1 MSDTDSAPDFLTTKE
16 VAALLR
22 VRERR
27 VYELA
32 AAGEIP
38 CRRAIG
44 KLLFPRREITSWLNG
59 DESAPAEAPILPRII
74 AGSHD
79 PLLDWAIRESR
90 SGLATS
96 FDGSLDGIRQL
107 ANCTAQAAGSH
118 VFVPEKKDW
127 NTGPDFA
134 ALKGKPVV
142 AVEWARRQQGLI
154 LARNQETAIRKVADL
169 KGKRVIRRQD
179 TAGAA
184 ILFNHLAKEA
194 GLSPD
199 DVVTSDEIAR
209 TETEAAAAV
218 AAGKADAAPG
228 LESVARQ
235 FDLGFL
241 PTMLE
246 VFDLIVYHRA
256 WFDPPIQTL
265 MAFAAS
271 PAFRT
276 RAQEL
281 GGYNIDRL
289 GTVRRNGI

>member
-44 KLLFPRREITSWLNG
+44 KLLFPRKEITSWLNG
-59 DESAPAEAPILPRII
+59 DESEAAETTVLPRII

-107 ANCTAQAAGSH
+107 ANGTAQAAGSH

-127 NTGPDFA
+127 NTGPAFA
-134 ALKGKPVV
+134 DLKGKPVV
-142 AVEWARRQQGLI
+142 VVEWARRQQGLI
-154 LARNQETAIRKVADL
+154 LARNQEAGVRKVADL

-184 ILFNHLAKEA
+184 ILFNHLLAA
-194 GLSPD
+194 TGLTPD
-199 DVVTSDEIAR
+199 DVVACGDIAR

-241 PTMLE
+241 PTMVE
-246 VFDLIVYHRA
+246 IFDLIVYHRA

-265 MAFAAS
+265 MTFTAS
-271 PAFRT
+271 PAFQT

-281 GGYNIDRL
+281 GGYDIGRL
-289 GTVRRNGI
+289 GAVRRNGI